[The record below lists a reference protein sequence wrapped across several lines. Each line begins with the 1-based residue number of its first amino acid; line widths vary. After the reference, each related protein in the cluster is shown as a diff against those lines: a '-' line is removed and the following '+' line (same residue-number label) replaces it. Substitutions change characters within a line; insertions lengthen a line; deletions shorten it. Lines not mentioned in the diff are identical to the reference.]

1 MLAWKNGTISRLLWK
16 VLQELDTK
24 ERNSIIILLASLIK
38 FWFHF
43 ILYSCPIPS
52 NSCIIHHI
60 KHIKLWLTEKIK
72 SNFEGNEHIFAGNYN
87 FFLLILVF
95 LTRKLKAVTEC
106 FKTRTASLIKQ
117 FGNLYNIS
125 VYEITSRKAQ
135 KITKVIVHRM
145 RIRLAILRYKKKKSK
160 RKFNKNVDKD
170 NLYKEKS
177 PPPLMKCT
185 LFNWSRT
192 CNLFKQ
198 PTKLTSNTSCNPH
211 TNWIFRGLC
220 EKWITNRNFLILI
233 VLTFIHTR

>member
-145 RIRLAILRYKKKKSK
+145 RIRIAILRYKKKKNPNANSIK
-160 RKFNKNVDKD
+160 MWIKIICTK
-170 NLYKEKS
+170 KS
-177 PPPLMKCT
+177 HLPLWWNALC
-185 LFNWSRT
+185 
-192 CNLFKQ
+192 
-198 PTKLTSNTSCNPH
+198 LTDLEHATYLNNQL
-211 TNWIFRGLC
+211 N
-220 EKWITNRNFLILI
+220 
-233 VLTFIHTR
+233 